1 MNPVSTAD
9 SYLSLAVHVLISIA
23 LGGGLMAI
31 AFVLRHR
38 VGKPRP
44 DKRETYECGEL
55 PIGPAWRK
63 TPTGFYLLALLFILF
78 DAEAAFLF
86 VWAQSLRDV
95 GAVAFWGMVL
105 FLAVLLVGWAYA
117 WRKGDLRWTR

>member
-23 LGGGLMAI
+23 LGGGLMAV

-38 VGKPRP
+38 VGKARP